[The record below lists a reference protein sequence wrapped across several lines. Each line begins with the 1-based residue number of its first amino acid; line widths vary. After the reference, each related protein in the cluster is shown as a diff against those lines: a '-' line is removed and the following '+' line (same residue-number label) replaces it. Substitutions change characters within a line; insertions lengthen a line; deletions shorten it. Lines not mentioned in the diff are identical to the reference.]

1 MANPSGVHHQQEGN
15 HASSSFNGGNIPTN
29 GHGNSGPETSGTN
42 LKHNPGIST
51 DWTLEEQAIL
61 EDALNQYAAESSVIR
76 YAKIAVQLQNKTVR
90 DVALRCRW
98 MTKKEY
104 SKRRKE
110 DSLARKSKDKKERV
124 TDPSVKASR
133 FMARSNVHPYATSMI
148 PMEYDDGM
156 AYNGIDGVTG
166 ELLDQNAKALDH
178 ISANLSTMQLQEN
191 ISLLCQTRDNILK
204 IMNEMNDMPE
214 LMEQMPPLP
223 VKLNEEL
230 ADTILPRPNLP
241 MK

>member
-156 AYNGIDGVTG
+156 AYNVCC
-166 ELLDQNAKALDH
+166 
-178 ISANLSTMQLQEN
+178 MQA
-191 ISLLCQTRDNILK
+191 
-204 IMNEMNDMPE
+204 
-214 LMEQMPPLP
+214 LMELQGSFLIKMQRPWITYLLISPLCSYRRTS
-223 VKLNEEL
+223 VSSARLV
-230 ADTILPRPNLP
+230 TTF
-241 MK
+241 